1 MKHFLKV
8 ALVGLASAFSLA
20 LAQSETVV
28 VEPFI
33 GGGLSVGVPGGN
45 FGFSLQG
52 GADNVIGGVALRGV
66 LGIGVQGGASLGL
79 DIIHYFPETRQLAPY
94 LGAGGEVFFSGPTYG
109 LHALGGLEYFVDED
123 VALFAELQPA
133 YFIVPGD
140 DGAFGASVRL
150 GANYHFD

>member
-1 MKHFLKV
+1 MKRFLLF
-8 ALVGLASAFSLA
+8 ALICLTTAFPLAF
-20 LAQSETVV
+20 AQSETVV

-33 GGGLSVGVPGGN
+33 GGGLSVGVPGGD
-45 FGFSLQG
+45 FGLSLQG

-66 LGIGVQGGASLGL
+66 FNIDFEGDASLGL
-79 DIIHYFPETRQLAPY
+79 DVIHYFPETRRLAPY
-94 LGAGGEVFFSGPTYG
+94 IGAGGEVFFSGPAYG
-109 LHALGGLEYFVDED
+109 LHALGGLEYFADED
-123 VALFAELQPA
+123 VAIFGEVQPA